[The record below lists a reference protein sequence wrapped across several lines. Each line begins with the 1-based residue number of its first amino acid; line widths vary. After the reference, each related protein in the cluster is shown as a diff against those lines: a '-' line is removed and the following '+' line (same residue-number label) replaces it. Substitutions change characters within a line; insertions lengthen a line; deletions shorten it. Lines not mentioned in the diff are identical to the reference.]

1 MRNKKSGDKKT
12 VFTLITFAVI
22 MVLFL
27 VSVRMASKG
36 NTDRQRESLEKALQ
50 RDITHCYATTGRYP
64 KTLDYIERVYGLTYD
79 KDLFSI
85 EYTVIGSKIP
95 PEITISEK
103 GESNK
108 GAEQKQDQ

>member
-1 MRNKKSGDKKT
+1 MNKKKNADKKT
-12 VFTLITFAVI
+12 VFTLITFAAI

-27 VSVRMASKG
+27 VSIHIASKG
-36 NTDRQRESLEKALQ
+36 NTSRQRESLEKALQ
-50 RDITHCYATTGRYP
+50 RDVTHCYATTGRYP

-95 PEITISEK
+95 PEITITEK
-103 GESNK
+103 GEGN
-108 GAEQKQDQ
+108 E